1 MSDILS
7 ITVRIMP
14 SAEEFAVELPRF
26 STGREIREELLNA
39 NVAPR
44 SSPQGEPYVYELVI
58 KATNLRLEESKTLS
72 DSGVQHGDIIL
83 FIPNH
88 LVAG

>member
-1 MSDILS
+1 
-7 ITVRIMP
+7 MP
-14 SAEEFAVELPRF
+14 SAEEFSVELPRF

-44 SSPQGEPYVYELVI
+44 FSPQGEPYVYELVI

-72 DSGVQHGDIIL
+72 DLGVQQGDMIL
-83 FIPNH
+83 FIPN